1 MILWSPERPAA
12 RLRNN
17 RAGTGTRWSLEKLRP
32 DVLGGMQ
39 YRADENIRRFLRVE
53 DVMRLKAEASIPLR
67 QFVNPLAYTRE
78 VGEKAKRALQA
89 RVIGLA

>member
-1 MILWSPERPAA
+1 
-12 RLRNN
+12 
-17 RAGTGTRWSLEKLRP
+17 
-32 DVLGGMQ
+32 
-39 YRADENIRRFLRVE
+39 
-53 DVMRLKAEASIPLR
+53 MRLKAEASIPLR